1 MLSCGAHG
9 VDVPRLKDITSHH
22 QDKLNVAS
30 FVDELAMS
38 PGFAQVDFSF
48 FGTYVLHILQVV
60 YPPEKGDSTVFFFW
74 GEILFFLKNNDGGIL
89 LEMFFPLILKMQSF
103 F

>member
-48 FGTYVLHILQVV
+48 FFEHMFCIFCKWFIRQRR
-60 YPPEKGDSTVFFFW
+60 
-74 GEILFFLKNNDGGIL
+74 GIL
-89 LEMFFPLILKMQSF
+89 LFFFLG
-103 F
+103 

>member
-48 FGTYVLHILQVV
+48 LFFWNICFAYFASGLSAREGGFYC
-60 YPPEKGDSTVFFFW
+60 FFFL
-74 GEILFFLKNNDGGIL
+74 G
-89 LEMFFPLILKMQSF
+89 
-103 F
+103 